1 MVSMFFLL
9 PSSIPAQTAEEEPY
23 YSQLTRAVARLEQH
37 VSTCVPGLEWSREDN
52 VTVGSAFFVEDSFKG
67 QSRFFIVTARHNV
80 ENAPGDLFAR
90 VQKIATGKDYAVLI
104 LPKSL
109 WTFHPTATPQGHFP
123 VDVAVMQITIQ
134 PFIKAF
140 LNCPSGG
147 KDGECG
153 RDDKTNRPKENQLVG
168 SPSVLERVIFLGFP
182 GGEVAKDALEPFAR
196 GGLVA
201 YTTTSP
207 DYLTIDNKLYP
218 RGSAYLI
225 DATTLSG
232 NSGGPVLREPLPLKS
247 GVYVWGLVTG
257 GSRPELGRHYTIVT
271 RPEKIAETLAHT
283 RLTSKPNN
291 GWSTNRP
298 SLPVRCVPDK

>member
-1 MVSMFFLL
+1 MFSLL
-9 PSSIPAQTAEEEPY
+9 QSSIPAQTAEEEPY
-23 YSQLTRAVARLEQH
+23 YSQLTRAVVRLEQH

-52 VTVGSAFFVEDSFKG
+52 VTVGSAFFVQDSFKAE
-67 QSRFFIVTARHNV
+67 SRFFIVTARHVV
-80 ENAPGDLFAR
+80 ENALGSLFAR
-90 VQKIATGKDYAVLI
+90 VQKSATSKDYAVLI

-123 VDVAVMQITIQ
+123 VDVAVMQITLQ

-140 LNCPSGG
+140 LNCPSSG

-153 RDDKTNRPKENQLVG
+153 RDDKTNKPNENQLVG

-182 GGEVAKDALEPFAR
+182 GGEVVKDDLEPFAR

-207 DYLTIDNKLYP
+207 DYLSIENRPYA
-218 RGSAYLI
+218 RGAAYLI

-232 NSGGPVLREPLPLKS
+232 NSGGPVLREPLPLKG

-271 RPEKIAETLAHT
+271 RPEKIAETLEHA
-283 RLTSKPNN
+283 RLTNRPNN
-291 GWSTNRP
+291 DWSNNLP
-298 SLPVRCVPDK
+298 SLPVRCVSDK